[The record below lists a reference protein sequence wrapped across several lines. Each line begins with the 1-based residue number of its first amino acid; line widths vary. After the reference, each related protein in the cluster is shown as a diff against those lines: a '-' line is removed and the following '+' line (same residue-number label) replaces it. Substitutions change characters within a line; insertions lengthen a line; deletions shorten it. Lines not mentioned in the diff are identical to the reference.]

1 MGRQERHVLP
11 YLYNAVMVSVRAF
24 GLFVVAAWAAHGA
37 QIQEL
42 LSKGT
47 GLIKLPV
54 GVTMLHS
61 EIVLPATAHDLEID
75 GRSATLELAGDFKGR
90 AAVVIPGG
98 KNIHVFG
105 LKINGARDAIKHP
118 AQGLPPDVAFAG
130 FTRDNGIL
138 AIKVDG
144 LRIDGVSLSN
154 IAGHAILVNGS
165 SNVHVTGVHVTDSG
179 SRNAK
184 NRNNTTG
191 GILLEEGTHDF
202 EVADCDL
209 VNILGNGIWTHA
221 YDYSPRNANGRI
233 TGNHITGVARDAI
246 QVGHATHVLVEKNV
260 GARVGYPVEAVDAES
275 QAWPC
280 ALDTSGDVDFTQ
292 YRSNH
297 FEEVNGKCIDLDGF
311 HDGEVREN
319 ACINH
324 QGRDAYPDGQMGIV
338 MNNTYPKM
346 QTRNI
351 LIWGNQ
357 LDGVLYS
364 GLLVIGSGHRISHN
378 HFSQI
383 NLAHCNEKSQY
394 NCLLIGNEPDFMR
407 SGIYL
412 RNGASRPAVTK
423 DNTIEDNEMNG
434 FGIGVKCVV
443 LGPGI
448 TANQNRVAHN
458 RCEDDQPVNALL
470 RSITL
475 PMAFTNFLTGG
486 SWNFSKTSNSP
497 SRQVE

>member
-1 MGRQERHVLP
+1 
-11 YLYNAVMVSVRAF
+11 MVSVRAF
-24 GLFVVAAWAAHGA
+24 GLFVLAAWAAHGA

>member
-24 GLFVVAAWAAHGA
+24 GLFVLAAWAAHGA

>member
-1 MGRQERHVLP
+1 LGRQERHVLP

-24 GLFVVAAWAAHGA
+24 GLFVLAAWAAHGA